1 MLQNPFDA
9 IQLEL
14 KELKGLVTQL
24 LTKPKEDLS
33 NKRYTVKEAA
43 KFFSVDTQTVR
54 NHIKRGNIKAEKIG
68 ERRVLIAHNEL
79 FGSLN
84 EVKSLKYKRQA

>member
-1 MLQNPFDA
+1 MQNPFET

-33 NKRYTVKEAA
+33 QKRYTIKEAA
-43 KFFSVDTQTVR
+43 ELFNVDPQTVR
-54 NHIKRGNIKAEKIG
+54 NHIERGNIKATFIG
-68 ERRVLIAHNEL
+68 RRILIAHDEL

-84 EVKSLKYKRQA
+84 EKKSLKYKRQA

>member
-1 MLQNPFDA
+1 MQNPFET

-33 NKRYTVKEAA
+33 QKRYTIKEAA
-43 KFFSVDTQTVR
+43 ELFNVDAQTVR
-54 NHIKRGNIKAEKIG
+54 NHIERGNIKATFIG
-68 ERRVLIAHNEL
+68 RRILIAHDEL

>member
-1 MLQNPFDA
+1 MQNPFET

-14 KELKGLVTQL
+14 AELKGLVIQL

-33 NKRYTVKEAA
+33 QKRYTVKEAA
-43 KFFSVDTQTVR
+43 KLFNVDTQTVR
-54 NHIKRGNIKAEKIG
+54 NHIERGNIKATIIG
-68 ERRVLIAHNEL
+68 RRILISHDQL